1 MTRGRNN
8 RPRRYKQR
16 AAKPVTAQV
25 IRRDPVDY
33 RKLGRAVLA
42 AMAHA
47 QREAEAQADHAK
59 RQNLPEAGDD

>member
-16 AAKPVTAQV
+16 AAKPVTARV

-33 RKLGRAVLA
+33 RKIGRAVLA

-47 QREAEAQADHAK
+47 QREAEAQADYAK
-59 RQNLPEAGDD
+59 RQSSSGVSND